1 MTHVSDSKILCGNL
15 SKMASYSVEFSA
27 NVRKDFQKIP
37 HAEAERILV
46 KIHDLA
52 VTPRPP
58 GSKKLKGEELYRIR
72 IGAYRVVY
80 EIEDQRLV
88 VFIVRVKHRKEAYRH

>member
-1 MTHVSDSKILCGNL
+1 
-15 SKMASYSVEFSA
+15 MASYNVEFSI
-27 NVRKDFQKIP
+27 NVRKDFRKIP
-37 HAEAERILV
+37 KAEAEKILG

-52 VTPRPP
+52 ETPRPP

-80 EIEDQRLV
+80 EIEDARLII
-88 VFIVRVKHRKEAYRH
+88 FIVRVKHRKDAYRH